1 MSKKTVAIVG
11 AGVGGMATAIA
22 LAKNGFDV
30 TIFEKNPLPGGRCGQ
45 ILHDGHR
52 FDLGATILLMPS
64 IYRTVFK
71 SLGLN
76 FDECFDLKD
85 LSTIYKLYFGNGE
98 HLIISRDDAVMK
110 PQLEAMEKG
119 SFNRYKAYIQT
130 GYAFFRIAYKK
141 LLSRNFYNLFQF
153 ATPGNLIMLVRL
165 KTYLRHSTFIRKF
178 FKNNNLQQAF
188 TFQNIYV
195 GQSPLK
201 APALFSMLPAAEM
214 IEGALFPIG
223 GMHQIALKLESVA
236 KGAGVKFVFNTTV
249 EKIEA
254 EGNHVKTVVCSDGT
268 TIRSDLIVV
277 NADLPYAYSNLL
289 PDKKISAQLD
299 RKTYSCSAIVF
310 HWGLSKTYPRFEH
323 HSIFLSENYSE
334 SLDALFDQHSL
345 SKNPN
350 FYVHAPVRTDPSAAP
365 EAQDSISVIV
375 PVSHLDQKDSRDWEE
390 VKKMARVEVLKRLVH
405 DGFTDLEEH
414 IKFEICYTPVAWN
427 SIYNVSRGSVFGS
440 IGHNIFQMG
449 YFRPHNRHD
458 HYRNLYFVG
467 GSTHPGN
474 GVPLVLL
481 SAKLTSERIL
491 KENSQI

>member
-11 AGVGGMATAIA
+11 AGVAGMATAIA
-22 LAKNGFDV
+22 LTKNGFDV
-30 TIFEKNPLPGGRCGQ
+30 TIFEKNALPGGRCGQ
-45 ILHDGHR
+45 ILRDGHR

-119 SFNRYKAYIQT
+119 SFNRYKAYIKT
-130 GYAFFRIAYKK
+130 GYTFFRISYKK

-236 KGAGVKFVFNTTV
+236 KEAGVKFVFNRTV
-249 EKIEA
+249 EKIGT
-254 EGNHVKTVVCSDGT
+254 EGSQVKTLVFNDGT
-268 TIRSDLIVV
+268 TIKSDLIVV

-289 PDKKISAQLD
+289 PNNKISAKLD

-310 HWGLSKTYPRFEH
+310 HWGLSKAYPRFEH
-323 HSIFLSENYSE
+323 HSIFLSENYHE

-345 SKNPN
+345 SENPN

-365 EAQDSISVIV
+365 AAEDSISVIV
-375 PVSHLDQKDSRDWEE
+375 PVSHLDEKDSRDWEQ
-390 VKKMARVEVLKRLVH
+390 VKKMARAEVLKRLVH

-440 IGHNIFQMG
+440 IGHNIMQMG

-491 KENSQI
+491 RENSQI